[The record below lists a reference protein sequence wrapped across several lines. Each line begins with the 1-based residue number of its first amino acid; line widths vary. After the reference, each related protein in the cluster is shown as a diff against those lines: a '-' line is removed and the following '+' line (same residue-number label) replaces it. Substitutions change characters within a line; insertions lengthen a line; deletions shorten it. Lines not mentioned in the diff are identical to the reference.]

1 MENKLRTQRSVVCL
15 SCELNE
21 QKIIEFDLIFS
32 TTNKRLDKSIQPSA
46 ELQNRREQ
54 FTQKSDDLQH
64 TQELSMLKKLYIEN
78 KEAKE
83 ILELKLAEKTKE
95 IEELRKNFRPRR
107 KRKRFAHTSKQ
118 PLAFSS
124 NINI

>member
-32 TTNKRLDKSIQPSA
+32 TTNKRLDKSIQPRA
-46 ELQNRREQ
+46 ELQNPLEQ

-107 KRKRFAHTSKQ
+107 KRKRFAHTPKQ

>member
-1 MENKLRTQRSVVCL
+1 MENKLRTQRAVVCL

-46 ELQNRREQ
+46 ELQYRLEQ

-118 PLAFSS
+118 PLAFSR
-124 NINI
+124 NII

>member
-1 MENKLRTQRSVVCL
+1 MRTQRSVVCL

-21 QKIIEFDLIFS
+21 QKIAEFDLIFS
-32 TTNKRLDKSIQPSA
+32 TTNKRRDKSIQPSA
-46 ELQNRREQ
+46 ELQNRLEQ

-64 TQELSMLKKLYIEN
+64 TQELSMLKQLYIEN

-95 IEELRKNFRPRR
+95 IEELRKNFSPRR

-124 NINI
+124 NKNI